1 MRYVV
6 ACVIA
11 IIGALYIAQP
21 VSAHVLI
28 TDDTHTAGAVLHIIP
43 DDDPV
48 AGEVATIFFDLQD
61 AKADPTNGS
70 VLLRVKTEG
79 KMDEVIP
86 MQIDTSL
93 ATAKYTF
100 PTQGQYRLVITT
112 KSSSGQYT
120 FAHTQRVS
128 RGALRTGL
136 EVPRYQWAEITLLG
150 CGITFSVGCIV
161 MWNRRS
167 SIRRNSTH

>member
-6 ACVIA
+6 SCVVA
-11 IIGALYIAQP
+11 VMGALFISQP

-28 TDDTHTAGAVLHIIP
+28 TDDTRAIGAVLHIIP

-61 AKADPTNGS
+61 AKVDLTNGS
-70 VLLRVKTEG
+70 LLLRVKAEG

-100 PTQGQYRLVITT
+100 PTQGQYRLVITA

-120 FAHTQRVS
+120 FTHTQRVS
-128 RGALRTGL
+128 RGVLRTGL
-136 EVPRYQWAEITLLG
+136 ETPRYKWAEMTLVG
-150 CGITFSVGCIV
+150 CGITFAVGCIV
-161 MWNRRS
+161 IWNRRS
-167 SIRRNSTH
+167 SIRENSAH